1 MRFYIKEANMTK
13 TSLKQ
18 ANFVLPPELLDE
30 LRHTI
35 PRGEQSKVVAEALR
49 KELKRLRFRQAL
61 EHTFGA
67 WQEEKHPELEQGT
80 EQFIRG
86 LRRSSRG
93 VGEDS

>member
-1 MRFYIKEANMTK
+1 MAKAN
-13 TSLKQ
+13 LKQ
-18 ANFVLPPELLDE
+18 ANFALPAELMDE
-30 LRHTI
+30 LRCTI

-49 KELKRLRFRQAL
+49 KELKRLKFRQAL

-67 WQEEKHPELEQGT
+67 WQREKHPELEQGT

-93 VGEDS
+93 IGEGS